1 MFDWWWAYLA
11 VGAAVGFIAGLLGVG
26 GGAMIVAVLA
36 FIFAAK
42 QFVPAVIVHLALGT
56 AMATIM
62 FTSVSSVLAHHGHG
76 AVDWPTVRRI
86 AAGIVFGS
94 AGGALLAG
102 QLDVFPLALV
112 FTLLIY
118 ALAAQMLFGAKPK
131 PDTVTQT
138 VAGTN
143 AAAAVM
149 GLIAS
154 LTATGGAAMVVSY
167 LVKRGM
173 PIHRAIGTAAAT
185 GWPLSVAGTAGYIV
199 AGWGHD
205 GLPPYAAGYVYLP
218 ALAVIVVSSMLF
230 APLGARLAHRSP
242 AVLLKK
248 LFALML
254 FVLATKMLISFF

>member
-1 MFDWWWAYLA
+1 MFEWWWAYLA
-11 VGAAVGFIAGLLGVG
+11 VGAAVGFVAGLLGVG

-76 AVDWPTVRRI
+76 AVDWPTVRRMSP
-86 AAGIVFGS
+86 GIVIGS
-94 AGGALLAG
+94 AGGALLSG
-102 QLDVFPLALV
+102 QLDVRPLTLV

-118 ALAAQMLFGAKPK
+118 ALAAQMLLGAKPK
-131 PDTVTQT
+131 PGAASDS
-138 VAGTN
+138 ALN
-143 AAAAVM
+143 ANIAAAVM
-149 GLIAS
+149 GMIAS
-154 LTATGGAAMVVSY
+154 LTATGGAAMVVGY

-173 PIHRAIGTAAAT
+173 VIHRAIGSAAAI
-185 GWPLSVAGTAGYIV
+185 GWPLSVAGTVGYIA
-199 AGWGHD
+199 AGWGHT

-218 ALAVIVVSSMLF
+218 ALAVIVISSMLF
-230 APLGARLAHRSP
+230 APIGARFAHRSP
-242 AVLLKK
+242 AALLKK

-254 FVLATKMLISFF
+254 FALATKMLFSFF

>member
-1 MFDWWWAYLA
+1 MFDWWWVYLT

-36 FIFAAK
+36 FIFSAK
-42 QFVPAVIVHLALGT
+42 EFLPAIIVHLALGT
-56 AMATIM
+56 AMATII
-62 FTSVSSVLAHHGHG
+62 FTSVSSVLAHHGHDS
-76 AVDWPTVRRI
+76 VDWPTVRRM
-86 AAGIVFGS
+86 AAGIVLGS

-118 ALAAQMLFGAKPK
+118 VLAAQMLFGAKPK
-131 PDTVTQT
+131 PDALAQA
-138 VAGTN
+138 VAG
-143 AAAAVM
+143 AHVAAAVM
-149 GLIAS
+149 GLVAS
-154 LTATGGAAMVVSY
+154 LTATGGAAMVVGY

-173 PIHRAIGTAAAT
+173 TIHRAIGTAAAT

-199 AGWGHD
+199 AGWGHES
-205 GLPPYAAGYVYLP
+205 LPPYAVGYVYLP

-242 AVLLKK
+242 GTLLKK

-254 FVLATKMLISFF
+254 FALATKMLFSFL